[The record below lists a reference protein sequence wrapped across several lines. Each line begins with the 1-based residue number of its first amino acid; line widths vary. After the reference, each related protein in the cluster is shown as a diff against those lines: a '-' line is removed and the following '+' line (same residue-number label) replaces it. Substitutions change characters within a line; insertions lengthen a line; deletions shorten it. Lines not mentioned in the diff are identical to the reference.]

1 MKAYQGL
8 LRSLFAIAVIAAF
21 VSSCAS
27 GSPVRSDSPDLP
39 ASDEAMQVPDGKTE
53 AVVKSVALV
62 DMINGCSLSFLT
74 GVAPQ
79 YTVFK
84 LSDPYRII
92 VDLPEFSI
100 SEHADLSIADN
111 DFIAGLS
118 SEKIQDR
125 DRNYLRLTVALRDDW
140 SYTTAS
146 DATSL
151 TLDISRKST
160 GAAPPSKPSAV
171 AQQNAAAVP
180 GRFVISSIVPHPG
193 TDGMSIELVSG
204 APIGTYNA
212 YTLKNPSRLVID
224 MPGARSALGTSRV
237 PVNSTCI
244 DQIRLGT
251 DPRNLRVVFDIASP
265 TIPQYQIAKQGN
277 SLFVHLQ
284 SGAGSLAS
292 AAPSAPINPDDAEPA
307 SVPPPAEDPA
317 SLAAAASGAQDE
329 TVPVGEEDTAAPKQ
343 YGGPNI
349 SFDFKDADIK
359 NVLRLI
365 ADISGRNMIISEA
378 VNGRV
383 TLKLDNIPL
392 DEALEL
398 ILETNA
404 LGSIVTKNITR
415 IETRERIKTINE
427 EKLLARQSHDEVV
440 DLEVKTF
447 DVSYTRA
454 QDLAQF
460 IKQLKLLSP
469 RGSVTSFKLTNKV
482 AVKDIPENIPKIAA
496 IIKEQDVPTRQV
508 MIEARVVQS
517 NPSYTKQLGISW
529 GGTYTTTKDGNPI
542 TIGGGG
548 DGDSI
553 VDMPAEVGLGQGGS
567 INLGFI
573 KDNLTLNMQLS
584 ALENDD
590 KIKIVSNPRVIGLD
604 NQEALIKQGVALP
617 YKVLNENG
625 VTSTQFKDAVLELEV
640 TPKITPDNTVSLEV
654 KVTKNQQSSQRGA
667 EGEPGIDIRE
677 VETFL
682 LIQSGVTAVI
692 GGIYET
698 TQTIN
703 IKKVPF
709 FGNLPYFG
717 YFFRNERQEEQLTE
731 LLIFLT
737 VTVLETPGSVA
748 KGMEAVSG

>member
-1 MKAYQGL
+1 MKAYQDSLRL
-8 LRSLFAIAVIAAF
+8 LVAMAVTA
-21 VSSCAS
+21 VLCSSCVS
-27 GSPVRSDSPDLP
+27 GSTLKTDGAELP
-39 ASDEAMQVPDGKTE
+39 AADESTVDDQAV

-62 DMINGCSLSFLT
+62 DMQSGCSLSFLT
-74 GVAPQ
+74 GAPPQ

-84 LSDPYRII
+84 LTDPHRII
-92 VDLPEFSI
+92 VDLPEFAMA
-100 SEHADLSIADN
+100 EHADLSIADN
-111 DFIAGLS
+111 DFIAGLT

-125 DRNYLRLTVALRDDW
+125 DRDYLRLTVALRDDW
-140 SYTTAS
+140 AYTTSS

-151 TLDISRKST
+151 TIDISRKT
-160 GAAPPSKPSAV
+160 PDGVAPAKTTAAAQPV
-171 AQQNAAAVP
+171 ASAAVP
-180 GRFVISSIVPHPG
+180 ASGRPVISSIVPHTGP
-193 TDGMSIELVSG
+193 DGMSIELVSA

-224 MPGARSALGTSRV
+224 VPGARASIGTSRIA
-237 PVNSTCI
+237 VNNEFVE
-244 DQIRLGT
+244 QIRLGS
-251 DPRNLRVVFDIASP
+251 DPRNLRVVVDFASP
-265 TIPQYQIAKQGN
+265 KLPQYQIAKQGT
-277 SLFVHLQ
+277 SLMVHLQ
-284 SGAGSLAS
+284 S
-292 AAPSAPINPDDAEPA
+292 
-307 SVPPPAEDPA
+307 
-317 SLAAAASGAQDE
+317 AAASSSAKAADASGQPVEPEPQPVPATE
-329 TVPVGEEDTAAPKQ
+329 SVALEESVPVGDELDAAPQ
-343 YGGPNI
+343 QFSGPNI

-378 VNGRV
+378 VTGRV

-415 IETRERIKTINE
+415 IETRERIKSINE
-427 EKLLARQSHDEVV
+427 EKLLARQSHEEVV
-440 DLEVKTF
+440 DLEIRTF
-447 DVSYTRA
+447 DVSYTKA
-454 QDLAQF
+454 QDVAQF
-460 IKQLKLLSP
+460 LKQLKVLSP
-469 RGSVTSFKLTNKV
+469 RGSVTSFRLTNKV
-482 AVKDIPENIPKIAA
+482 AVKDIPENISRIAEL
-496 IIKEQDVPTRQV
+496 IREQDVPTRQV

-517 NPSYTKQLGISW
+517 NPSYTKELGIAW
-529 GGTYTTTKDGNPI
+529 GGTFSTTKNGNPI
-542 TIGGGG
+542 TIGGGTIG
-548 DGDSI
+548 DN
-553 VDMPAEVGLGQGGS
+553 VVTLPAAAGLGQGGA
-567 INLGFI
+567 INLGYI

-640 TPKITPDNTVSLEV
+640 TPKITPQNTVSLEV
-654 KVTKNQQSSQRGA
+654 KVTKNQKSSQVGA

-698 TQTIN
+698 TQTVN
-703 IKKVPF
+703 IKRVPF
-709 FGNLPYFG
+709 FGTLPYFG
-717 YFFRNERQEEQLTE
+717 YFFRNEKQEEQLTE
-731 LLIFLT
+731 LLVFLT
-737 VTVLETPGSVA
+737 VTILDSPENLALGS
-748 KGMEAVSG
+748 ESVSG

>member
-1 MKAYQGL
+1 MC
-8 LRSLFAIAVIAAF
+8 AIAVIAALL
-21 VSSCAS
+21 SSCAS
-27 GSPVRSDSPDLP
+27 GSPVRSDGTDLP
-39 ASDEAMQVPDGKTE
+39 ASDASSPDGQARAVT
-53 AVVKSVALV
+53 VVKSVSLADV
-62 DMINGCSLSFLT
+62 TNGCSLSFLT
-74 GVAPQ
+74 GAPPQ

-84 LSDPYRII
+84 LSDPHRII
-92 VDLPEFSI
+92 VDLPEFSL
-100 SEHADLSIADN
+100 SEQADLGIAAN
-111 DFIAGLS
+111 DFITGLT
-118 SEKIQDR
+118 SEKLQDR
-125 DRNYLRLTVALRDDW
+125 DRDYLRLTVALTDDW

-151 TLDISRKST
+151 TIDISRKTSAPAKKKPDAAQQQASAA
-160 GAAPPSKPSAV
+160 GAAP
-171 AQQNAAAVP
+171 
-180 GRFVISSIVPHPG
+180 GRPVISSIVPHAG
-193 TDGMSIELVSG
+193 ADGMSIELVSG

-212 YTLKNPSRLVID
+212 YTLKNPYRLVID
-224 MPGARSALGTSRV
+224 MPGTRSALGTTSV
-237 PVNSTCI
+237 PVNTDYI

-265 TIPQYQIAKQGN
+265 KIPQYQIAKQGN

-284 SGAGSLAS
+284 PEASSVAAKPS
-292 AAPSAPINPDDAEPA
+292 AAPVQPSAAEPK
-307 SVPPPAEDPA
+307 AEHESIPSDMPD
-317 SLAAAASGAQDE
+317 AAAGTVAMDTS
-329 TVPVGEEDTAAPKQ
+329 VPVGKEDEAAPRQ
-343 YGGPNI
+343 FSGPNI

-427 EKLLARQSHDEVV
+427 EKLLARQSHEDVV
-440 DLEVKTF
+440 ELEVKTF
-447 DVSYTRA
+447 DVSYTKA
-454 QDLAQF
+454 QDIAQF

-469 RGSVTSFKLTNKV
+469 RGSVTYFKLTNKV

-496 IIKEQDVPTRQV
+496 IIREQDVPTRQV

-517 NPSYTKQLGISW
+517 NPSYTKQLGIAW
-529 GGTYTTTKDGNPI
+529 GGTYTTTKDGDPI
-542 TIGGGG
+542 TIGGGAL
-548 DGDSI
+548 GDS
-553 VDMPAEVGLGQGGS
+553 VVAMPAEVGLGQGGA
-567 INLGFI
+567 INLGYI

-590 KIKIVSNPRVIGLD
+590 KIKIVSNPRVIALD

-640 TPKITPDNTVSLEV
+640 TPKITPQKTVSLEV

-677 VETFL
+677 VETYL
-682 LIQSGVTAVI
+682 LISSGVTVVI

-698 TQTIN
+698 NQTIN
-703 IKKVPF
+703 IKRVPF
-709 FGNLPYFG
+709 FGSLPYFG

-737 VTVLETPGSVA
+737 VTILEQPETIADGV
-748 KGMEAVSG
+748 ETVSG